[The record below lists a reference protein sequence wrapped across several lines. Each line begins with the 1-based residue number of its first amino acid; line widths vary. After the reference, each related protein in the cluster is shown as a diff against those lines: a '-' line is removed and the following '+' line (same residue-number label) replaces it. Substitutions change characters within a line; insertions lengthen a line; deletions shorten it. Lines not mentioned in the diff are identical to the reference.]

1 MESPKSSRSAPGIA
15 IPVDP
20 RFCAREMEAS
30 RERLLDLT
38 LRNNGLLSFK
48 PADPSHHDDG
58 RAHKYLLVH
67 GKIKAVW
74 SQLIDKEKDVKIRL
88 FGKTALENSLEK
100 EIDALKRPENRSK
113 GDSIRAR
120 IADFQA
126 QLTEI
131 ETAADEGQVWADKLT
146 PEAFQKRLKRL
157 REESKTLEDN
167 TGDSAFFLAFGFL
180 RWRESKA
187 RGVGKAAGSPQD
199 LFAPLVLIK
208 VSLKED
214 GRGQPGKRQ
223 FKLAPEDDPQDNES
237 LRAKLKKEHDFTL
250 PRLGDEAKIADYLS
264 QVRRAITQAQLE
276 NFEVNETLALGFF
289 NFARYRLWL
298 DLDPKQWTAA
308 GADQSPENHPIVRS
322 LLALEP
328 LDRSGPRE
336 INASR
341 DPGVAE
347 EVARHQESDDIPLVK
362 DADSTQYAALLQA
375 NRGKSIVVIGP
386 PGSGKSQT
394 ITNLIASTLAAGKT
408 VLFAA
413 QKLPA
418 LDVVSS
424 RIADAG
430 LGDFCLRFYSHKKDG
445 ASSSPDRKPVTPTE
459 IHRQLEAARASLG
472 VRTRPPV
479 AERKTAALAKK
490 LNSHVSLLHGEH
502 SGFGETLQYILCSAA
517 KLREDAE
524 TAWGEKWHDT
534 LLVVTLPESAELTH
548 EWKENRSRTIIEIAR
563 LCHEAGDFWRGWVPR
578 KFTRLDLPLIEQALT
593 RHRRALRA
601 LLDWCTRISP
611 VLASWS
617 CGRLDDFANDFRSMR
632 LPSTE
637 QDAFVRT
644 VCANPDAMQRAHEME
659 RELTVAEESLSSG
672 LTCLTLLPEGA
683 AQTASFVLSKLAAL
697 DRLLEPKSCY
707 SEAKTG
713 LAKIAELIEVTD
725 LLLEDVARIPHG
737 VRAFLDEANEH
748 RDTDH
753 GESATPAH
761 IALVTALARQPEG
774 AFRRAPGD
782 LLPGLARLLHRDSTV
797 SDEGMMIA
805 DKVDEF
811 AAARKTA
818 RQIFAHTLR
827 AERATSDSL
836 VANLRE
842 AELIGL
848 ARVIVGDPSVAV
860 AACDALAATLTE
872 LLALP
877 PDFLRVAALPGGE
890 LTQAH
895 LKALSSASDKI
906 TSADIPPPP
915 GLDTRLI
922 RAWAEGTISTDD
934 ARAAAAAH
942 EQAANLEQKI
952 TGLLG
957 FNHPTANTAVLLQ
970 EATAVA
976 ESWGHPN
983 AALSFFARLPTSL
996 DALEQS
1002 GLGLVAA
1009 LRPFTSSIEGD
1020 TLADLDTALRLQAL
1034 IGVAPVG
1041 LSSARVSLIA
1051 DTEQTTPLAAEA
1063 RRLCDIRNTLVT
1075 PPVASCLRSAA
1086 EKLRA
1091 YIQTLETAEAAAQ
1104 PHPGFRA
1111 PATLRETR
1119 AFLAA
1124 LEELR
1129 VMPAL
1134 PLGCDPVRLADP
1146 AVVTTVQLLAE
1157 KADSL
1162 VKRIKAL
1169 PPGCDYAALSSA
1181 AEGKTHTRNAREL
1194 IESPARFFITRWR
1207 EAKAALRHFAP
1218 GLKPADALL
1227 AYENASSIKA
1237 DEESF
1242 GSQAIGATALG
1253 FEFNGIKTEWAP
1265 LLAFARWAQNLSR
1278 ALDGYARPEIIVAAW
1293 QNTAA
1298 SFATVAHLYRQIEAT
1313 AKVCRT
1319 GLVDFESHHDSP
1331 FQSDTPLGE
1340 SKARAKALLDQIEAQ
1355 LDSPLLGF
1363 AATAAGVAA
1372 DHGSSSAAV
1381 APAGNLLALPLF
1393 SPLSQIEGAL
1403 RSHAKKVREFL
1414 GDGFVGKPDDWA
1426 RLQELLAWMDRL
1438 RAEPVFSERL
1448 SVLLEALVSDAKLAP
1463 RIAADARAVTAAL
1476 DELIVIF
1483 GAARFVPESG
1493 VGIPQFIGQ
1502 TRSELTKLQVGAK
1515 CMAGI
1520 PGTSVADL
1528 RQAAA
1533 WILELNHEIG
1543 RGMRLSEAV
1552 APGLPP
1558 SPTTVEIS
1566 LGWAIRLFSA
1576 GLPATLIS
1584 HLAEQPAGSEA
1595 VHGLLSS
1602 SQNFRAALD
1611 TARAAGMTRGEWET
1625 STSELSATLTQAT
1638 RVRATLR
1645 QAQTLVGEC
1654 GASAGCTLKQLRE
1667 GLEAALRSVSLQSSI
1682 PVWIERL
1689 ACDPFVAENPGSA
1702 IRSTIFWVEN
1712 LQSDRMPSSV
1722 LGWALADA
1730 SDSRVQAWA
1739 QLVRTAKRWRACR
1752 SEIRSAALPEVT
1764 ESMPLSGWRV
1774 ELSAA
1779 HAILALA
1786 VEQLSRVVHAPE
1798 VSLSRL
1804 RNAALALHQAAE
1816 AEGRACAV
1824 RALIGESA
1832 STLITAASVSEHRQF
1847 ASRVADLPTEVSGW
1861 ALAIGSRKMV
1871 AHFHALPTLIS
1882 QATET
1887 WDDLEKTLRSF
1898 GPVTA
1903 DGPGRLLDRELGIAD
1918 ALAGAEAATAQTHSL
1933 LAWTAL
1939 QREIGVAV
1947 SLGLEE
1953 LASEVVRHRATPEQ
1967 AAVAFEAALA
1977 WQKAQVVWRENPQL
1991 ERFRSAKHED
2001 LRREFSTEDSSAI
2014 RDQNR
2019 KRIVSALRG
2028 RDGGSSP
2035 SWGNGHADQI
2045 LVEQAGR
2052 RRKLLPV
2059 RKLVELSGKRMQE
2072 LCPCWF
2078 ATPAAIAQ
2086 FMAPGS
2092 VRFDLVI
2099 MDEAS
2104 QLTPEDS
2111 WGAITRGGQVVIVGD
2126 PLQMPPSN
2134 FFGTVSNDD
2143 EDEPEADAD
2152 TAENTSPA
2160 LVPPPTHT
2168 LRGYQ
2173 QESILKVAQAT
2184 LPQVWL
2190 SWHYRS
2196 LHQNLI
2202 APANHLSYGRRLVL
2216 FPSAHVSHAHLGVKH
2231 HYVPDGQTTT
2241 GQVKNVNEARDVV
2254 EHLVSLAAEV
2264 AQPKHRRI
2272 QFSPKSVGIIAMN
2285 NHQQE
2290 VIKDLIDQRRQID
2303 FSFDQHLALLEEH
2316 ETEPFFVRNLENV
2329 QGDERDIIL
2338 LSLTYGPNASGGI
2351 PKQHFGPIGK
2361 EGGERRFNVLITRAK
2376 WQMVVFSSL
2385 RSTHLTSSQVG
2396 VQHMRAF
2403 LEYCETGRLV
2413 ETGAA
2418 SERWFDSPFE
2428 AHVHAVLEAKGYAVE
2443 KQIGVAGYFVDL
2455 AIKDPLC
2462 PNRYVLGIECDGA
2475 SYHSS
2480 RSARDRDRLREQV
2493 LSERG
2498 WTLHRI
2504 WSTDWF
2510 SNHAATRHAL
2520 FQAVEAVLARTK

>member
-1 MESPKSSRSAPGIA
+1 MEYLNAPKPKTVSSTPI
-15 IPVDP
+15 DP
-20 RFCAREMEAS
+20 RFCAREMESS

-38 LRNNGLLSFK
+38 LRNKLLNFA
-48 PADPSHHDDG
+48 PADPAHHDDG
-58 RAHKYLLVH
+58 RAHKYLVVQ
-67 GKIKAVW
+67 GKIKVVW
-74 SQLIDKEKDVKIRL
+74 SRLMDEEKDLKIRL
-88 FGKTALENSLEK
+88 FAKTALESALQK
-100 EIDALKRPENRSK
+100 EVEALKRPENRTR
-113 GDSIRAR
+113 GESIRAR
-120 IADFQA
+120 ISDLKAE
-126 QLTEI
+126 LEEI
-131 ETAADEGQVWADKLT
+131 ENAEADGQVWADKLT

-157 REESKTLEDN
+157 REESKTLEDT

-208 VSLKED
+208 VSIKED

-223 FKLAPEDDPQDNES
+223 FKLTTEDDPQDNES
-237 LRAKLKKEHDFTL
+237 LRAKLKKDHDFTL
-250 PRLGDEAKIADYLS
+250 PRFTADAKITDYLS
-264 QVRRAITQAQLE
+264 QVRGAITRAQLE
-276 NFEVNETLALGFF
+276 NFEVSETLALGFF
-289 NFARYRLWL
+289 NFTRYRLWL
-298 DLDPKQWTAA
+298 DLDPKQWADA
-308 GADQSPENHPIVRS
+308 GADHSPETHPIVRS

-341 DPGVAE
+341 DAGVAE
-347 EVARHQESDDIPLVK
+347 EVARHQETDDIPLVK

-375 NRGKSIVVIGP
+375 NQGKSIVVIGP

-424 RIADAG
+424 RIADAS
-430 LGDFCLRFYSHKKDG
+430 LGDFCLRFYSHKQEG
-445 ASSSPDRKPVTPTE
+445 ATSPTDRKPVTPTE

-490 LNSHVSLLHGEH
+490 LNSHVSLLQGEH

-534 LLVVTLPESAELTH
+534 LLVVTLPEPAELTH
-548 EWKENRSRTIIEIAR
+548 EWKEARSRTIVEIAR

-578 KFTRLDLPLIEQALT
+578 KFTRLDLPLIEQALA
-593 RHRRALRA
+593 RHRRPLRA
-601 LLDWCTRISP
+601 LLDWCATISP
-611 VLASWS
+611 ALSAWP
-617 CGRLDDFANDFRSMR
+617 CGRLDDFAHGVRSIC

-644 VCANPDAMQRAHEME
+644 VCADPGAMQRAHELE
-659 RELTVAEESLSSG
+659 RELTVAEESLASG
-672 LTCLTLLPEGA
+672 LTCLTLMPEGVA
-683 AQTASFVLSKLAAL
+683 HTASFVLSKLAAL
-697 DRLLEPKSCY
+697 DRLLEPDACY
-707 SEAKTG
+707 SEAKIG

-725 LLLEDVARIPHG
+725 SLLENISRIPDG
-737 VRAFLDEANEH
+737 VRAFLGMADEHSDA
-748 RDTDH
+748 DH
-753 GESATPAH
+753 GASIAPAH

-774 AFRRAPGD
+774 VFRRAPSD
-782 LLPGLARLLHRDSTV
+782 LLPGLARLLLRDGSV
-797 SDEGMMIA
+797 SDEGMLIA

-811 AAARKTA
+811 AAAQKTA
-818 RQIFAHTLR
+818 RQVFAHTLR
-827 AERATSDSL
+827 AERATSESL

-848 ARVIVGDPSVAV
+848 SGVIVGDPSVAV
-860 AACDALAATLTE
+860 AACDALAARAAE
-872 LLALP
+872 LLSLP
-877 PDFLRVAALPGGE
+877 SDFLEVAAQPGEE
-890 LTQAH
+890 LTQAC
-895 LKALSSASDKI
+895 LKVFA
-906 TSADIPPPP
+906 TSADQLTPAEIPPPL
-915 GLDTRLI
+915 GFDARLI
-922 RAWAEGTISTDD
+922 RAWADGVISTDD
-934 ARAAAAAH
+934 ARTAAAAR
-942 EQAANLEQKI
+942 ERAASLEQKI

-957 FNHPTANTAVLLQ
+957 SNLPSANTAMLLQ
-970 EATAVA
+970 EATEVA
-976 ESWGHPN
+976 ESWGHSN
-983 AALSFFARLPTSL
+983 ATLSFFARLPASL

-1002 GLGLVAA
+1002 GLGLVAN
-1009 LRPFTSSIEGD
+1009 LRPFTSGSGGD
-1020 TLADLDTALRLQAL
+1020 TFADLYTALRLQAL
-1034 IGVAPVG
+1034 IGTVPAG

-1051 DTEQTTPLAAEA
+1051 DTDKTTPLAAEV
-1063 RRLCDIRNTLVT
+1063 RRLCEIRSTLVT

-1086 EKLRA
+1086 EKLRT
-1091 YIQTLETAEAAAQ
+1091 YIQTVETVESLAQ

-1134 PLGCDPVRLADP
+1134 PISCDPVRLAEP
-1146 AVVTTVQLLAE
+1146 AVVATVQLLAD

-1162 VKRIKAL
+1162 VKRINAL
-1169 PPGCDYAALSSA
+1169 PPGCDYGALSSA
-1181 AEGKTHTRNAREL
+1181 AEAKTHTRDAREL
-1194 IESPARFFITRWR
+1194 IESPVRFFIPRWR
-1207 EAKAALRHFAP
+1207 EAKTAFRHFAP

-1242 GSQAIGATALG
+1242 DSQKVGASVLG
-1253 FEFNGIKTEWAP
+1253 FDFKGIKTEWEP

-1278 ALDGYARPEIIVAAW
+1278 ALDGYARPEIVVAAW
-1293 QNTAA
+1293 QNASA
-1298 SFATVAHLYRQIEAT
+1298 SFATVAHLYRQIETT

-1319 GLVDFESHHDSP
+1319 DLVDFDSHHDSP
-1331 FQSDTPLGE
+1331 FQSDMPLGE
-1340 SKARAKALLDQIEAQ
+1340 SKARARTLLDQIDAH
-1355 LDSPLLGF
+1355 LSSPLLGF
-1363 AATAAGVAA
+1363 SDGSAGVVAAHEASTAGVA
-1372 DHGSSSAAV
+1372 H
-1381 APAGNLLALPLF
+1381 AGNLLALPLL
-1393 SPLSQIEGAL
+1393 SPISQIEGAL
-1403 RSHAKKVREFL
+1403 RAHAKKVWEFL
-1414 GDGFVGKPDDWA
+1414 GEGFVGTPDEWA
-1426 RLQELLAWMDRL
+1426 RFQELLAWIDRL
-1438 RAEPVFSERL
+1438 RGEPAFAERL
-1448 SVLLEALVSDAKLAP
+1448 PVLLEALVGDAKLAP
-1463 RIAADARAVTAAL
+1463 RVTADAQVVTAAL
-1476 DELIVIF
+1476 NELTIIF
-1483 GAARFVPESG
+1483 GATRFGPESG
-1493 VGIPQFIGQ
+1493 VSIPQFIGQ
-1502 TRSELTKLQVGAK
+1502 TRSELSKLQAGVK
-1515 CMAGI
+1515 CMTGGAG
-1520 PGTSVADL
+1520 TTVADL

-1533 WILELNHEIG
+1533 WIRELNHESG
-1543 RGMRLSEAV
+1543 RAMRLSEAV

-1558 SPTTVEIS
+1558 SSTTVEIS
-1566 LGWAIRLFSA
+1566 LGWAMHLFTA
-1576 GLPATLIS
+1576 GFPATLIS
-1584 HLAEQPAGSEA
+1584 HLAEQPAGTETM
-1595 VHGLLSS
+1595 HGLLSLS
-1602 SQNFRAALD
+1602 RNYRTALD
-1611 TARAAGMTRGEWET
+1611 TARAAGMAGGDWE
-1625 STSELSATLTQAT
+1625 SSETGLSATLTQAT
-1638 RVRATLR
+1638 RIGAALR
-1645 QAQTLVGEC
+1645 QSQTIAGEC

-1682 PVWIERL
+1682 PAWIERL
-1689 ACDPFVAENPGSA
+1689 AGDPFVAEDPGSA

-1712 LQSDRMPSSV
+1712 LQSDRIPSSV

-1739 QLVRTAKRWRACR
+1739 QLVRTSKRWRACR
-1752 SEIRSAALPEVT
+1752 SEIRSAALPEVND
-1764 ESMPLSGWRV
+1764 SMPLSGWRA

-1779 HAILALA
+1779 HAMLALA

-1804 RNAALALHQAAE
+1804 RKAALALNQAAE

-1824 RALIGESA
+1824 RATIGDSA
-1832 STLITAASVSEHRQF
+1832 ATLVTAAAISEHRQF

-1871 AHFHALPTLIS
+1871 AHFSSLPAFIS
-1882 QATET
+1882 QVTGT
-1887 WDDLEKTLRSF
+1887 WDDLEKTLRGF

-1903 DGPGRLLDRELGIAD
+1903 DGPGRILDRELGIAD
-1918 ALAGAEAATAQTHSL
+1918 ALARAETATAQTHSL

-1939 QREIGVAV
+1939 QREMDAAV

-1953 LASEVVRHRATPEQ
+1953 LASEVVRHRATPDQ

-1977 WQKAQVVWRENPQL
+1977 WQKAQVVWRENPHL

-2001 LRREFSTEDSSAI
+2001 LRREFATEDASAI

-2035 SWGNGHADQI
+2035 SWGNGHADQV

-2152 TAENTSPA
+2152 TSENTAPA
-2160 LVPPPTHT
+2160 SVPAPTHT

-2216 FPSAHVSHAHLGVKH
+2216 FPSAHVSHSHLGIQ
-2231 HYVPDGQTTT
+2231 HYYVADGQATT
-2241 GQVKNVNEARDVV
+2241 GQVKNANEARAVIDR
-2254 EHLVSLAAEV
+2254 LANLAAEF

-2272 QFSPKSVGIIAMN
+2272 KHAPKSVGIIAMN

-2290 VIKDLIDQRRQID
+2290 VIKELIDQRRQID

-2338 LSLTYGPNASGGI
+2338 LSLTYGPHAPGDT

-2376 WQMVVFSSL
+2376 WQMAVFSSL

-2455 AIKDPLC
+2455 AIKDPLS

-2520 FQAVEAVLARTK
+2520 FQAVEAALARAS